1 MLPFKGV
8 PLYFRI
14 NKKEGG
20 GLKISLRTFKK
31 LKGLKCGSQAPGER
45 LDLGKEPQA
54 SPWAALSPWRQV
66 PCSFPPGLRVSL
78 HPLRT
83 RICRVWVWDPAS
95 PTHPPT
101 PEEEDPRRIGM
112 LIPALSQRAPVW
124 GGNNACLYPSSFQS
138 PHAPAPWEPPS
149 SPLNHLLGRCPQTEG
164 QVSITGMREN
174 TTGTSCSLPIH

>member
-1 MLPFKGV
+1 MLSFKGV

-31 LKGLKCGSQAPGER
+31 LKGLKSGSQAPGER

-95 PTHPPT
+95 PTHPP
-101 PEEEDPRRIGM
+101 PRRG
-112 LIPALSQRAPVW
+112 PKAHWNANSSSQPEGPCVGREQCLSLSLQLPVSPR
-124 GGNNACLYPSSFQS
+124 PS
-138 PHAPAPWEPPS
+138 P
-149 SPLNHLLGRCPQTEG
+149 
-164 QVSITGMREN
+164 V
-174 TTGTSCSLPIH
+174 GTSKLPIESPPWRMSPD